1 MKHFLVIWM
10 ALLFSITAFSQTQ
23 PGIGLNSLPSDTDS
37 ICPIPVYTGSFN
49 NTGYAV
55 SDTVPDF
62 TLYDLNGTAY
72 TLSALLQNNT
82 PVLLISSS
90 LTCPVYRGKIPVINQ
105 MASVYGSLLQI
116 FIVYTVEAHPVI
128 DISPYS
134 GTVWTTSSNQ
144 TENIL
149 FRQPVTYGERKS
161 MVDTMLS
168 LFTINVPVLIDGP
181 CNNWW
186 LNYGPAPNNAYLIK
200 TDGTVAAKHPW
211 FNNAPLNMF
220 CSVDSLLGF
229 NSGLCTTFGNN
240 GLFYF
245 ALDLDSMQYGQPGQT
260 LAIHATI
267 TNNSVNQNVVM
278 DIIKRQINIPAGW
291 GSALCADICYA
302 PTDDSIRI
310 TVPPA
315 TVQPFIFYFYT
326 DSTPAQGMVRV
337 LFRNIYNNQNRHFQ
351 NFYGFTNT
359 TEIIQPESHYNDV
372 IVYPNPACDELILNA
387 NKDYL
392 HYTLIDQSGAVHRRG
407 AIGSILNLEGLPS
420 GLYYLQLEG
429 LNKIRTEKIFKK

>member
-1 MKHFLVIWM
+1 MKYPLVIWI
-10 ALLFSITAFSQTQ
+10 LWRFTTAAFGQTQ
-23 PGIGLNSLPSDTDS
+23 PGIGLNALPADSDS
-37 ICPIPVYTGSFN
+37 ICPIPVYTGSFD
-49 NTGYAV
+49 NTGYTV

-72 TLSALLQNNT
+72 NLSTLLQSGT

-105 MASVYGSLLQI
+105 MASVYGSQLQI

-149 FRQPVTYGERKS
+149 FRQPVTYGERKA

-186 LNYGPAPNNAYLIK
+186 LNYGPAPNNAYLI
-200 TDGTVAAKHPW
+200 DGNGRVVAKHGW
-211 FNNAPLNMF
+211 FNKPPDNMF

-229 NSGLCTTFGNN
+229 NSGQCTSFGNN
-240 GLFYF
+240 GNFSF
-245 ALDLDSMQYGQPGQT
+245 ALDLDSVEYGLPGQT
-260 LAIHATI
+260 LAIHATL
-267 TNNSVNQNVVM
+267 TNTAANQNVVM
-278 DIIKRQINIPAGW
+278 DIIKRQVNIPAGW
-291 GSALCADICYA
+291 NTALCADICYA

-310 TVPPA
+310 TAPPL

-326 DSTPAQGMVRV
+326 DLTPGQGMVRV
-337 LFRNIYNNQNRHFQ
+337 LFRNAFNQQNRVLQ
-351 NFYGFTNT
+351 NFYGLTNAT
-359 TEIIQPESHYNDV
+359 VITEPSVEEDFYF
-372 IVYPNPACDELILNA
+372 YPNPAGEQLIFYGN
-387 NKDYL
+387 NDYQR
-392 HYTLIDQSGAVHRRG
+392 YTLINQNGAVERS
-407 AIGSILNLEGLPS
+407 GSTGRFLNLDNLPS

-429 LNKIRTEKIFKK
+429 ENKIRTEKIIKK